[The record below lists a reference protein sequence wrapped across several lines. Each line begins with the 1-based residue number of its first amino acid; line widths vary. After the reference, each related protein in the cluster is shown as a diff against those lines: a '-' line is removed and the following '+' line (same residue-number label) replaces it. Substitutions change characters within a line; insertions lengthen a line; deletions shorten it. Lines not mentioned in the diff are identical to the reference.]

1 MRKLLAEGKIAT
13 YEKGEIVVRLIEQ
26 EDVIEEEA
34 LIAASRCN
42 DVESAIELLAQE
54 CQLCMSVM
62 KLTEVRFFLFF
73 PSSFHARITPFVQAL
88 SCWLINHVIYLK
100 LKRKQLLSKLS
111 KFTK

>member
-1 MRKLLAEGKIAT
+1 MTISFFLKNFWSTDNFITFSFQTLQREVRKLLAEGKIAT

-54 CQLCMSVM
+54 CQLCMNVM
-62 KLTEVRFFLFF
+62 KMTEVR
-73 PSSFHARITPFVQAL
+73 I
-88 SCWLINHVIYLK
+88 
-100 LKRKQLLSKLS
+100 
-111 KFTK
+111 

>member
-62 KLTEVRFFLFF
+62 KLTEVRFFSFLLFLF
-73 PSSFHARITPFVQAL
+73 PCKDHSICSSFELLADKSRDLSQAE
-88 SCWLINHVIYLK
+88 
-100 LKRKQLLSKLS
+100 
-111 KFTK
+111 

>member
-1 MRKLLAEGKIAT
+1 MRKLLAEGHIAT
-13 YEKGEIVVRLIEQ
+13 YETGEIVVRLLEQ

-62 KLTEVRFFLFF
+62 KLTEVRFFSFLLFLF
-73 PSSFHARITPFVQAL
+73 PCKDHCICSSFEL
-88 SCWLINHVIYLK
+88 
-100 LKRKQLLSKLS
+100 
-111 KFTK
+111 